1 MRNVIYFLISLII
14 PGSPRQTGTG
24 SIRIIVDD
32 INDNQPQFAFKEYST
47 SIMENLPPL
56 SPVITI
62 TASDKDS
69 GRNAQIR

>member
-1 MRNVIYFLISLII
+1 MRNVIYFLIFLII